1 MELPSHAVASGPF
14 SVKVFEKV
22 FDMSSALRLSIIL
35 VLLLA
40 TTAFGLIA
48 YNMSQPKSVPAAV
61 AEAAPAPTTVN
72 YFVAVHPLPRG
83 TLAREEDFT
92 VRSAPPDRVPTG
104 AILETPDSKLGLPGS
119 LVRKFVDAGSPI
131 MPQDILRPRDR
142 GFLATV
148 LAPDSRAVSL
158 KVDEE
163 SGVSGLIR
171 PGDHVDVV
179 LTQVFEKADPARR
192 ALSETVLQNV
202 RVIAIDQEIV
212 QGGTRTVGSTLGKQA
227 QTVSLELS
235 PEQVKKITVAKQLGT
250 LSMAVRAAIDQW
262 DTADTSAMSS
272 CDVSPELARQNALAG
287 QRTAVA
293 VHSGGEIKQYT
304 VRKQQDLD
312 EEEASAA
319 CDGPPPLARQATA
332 TGYAGKQPEKR

>member
-1 MELPSHAVASGPF
+1 
-14 SVKVFEKV
+14 
-22 FDMSSALRLSIIL
+22 MSTALRLSIIL

-48 YNMSQPKSVPAAV
+48 YNMNQPKSPPAAV

-92 VRSAPPDRVPTG
+92 VRSASPDRVPTG
-104 AILETPDSKLGLPGS
+104 AILDTPDSKLGLPGS
-119 LVRKFVDAGSPI
+119 LVRKFVEAGSPI
-131 MPQDILRPRDR
+131 TPQDILRPRDR
-142 GFLATV
+142 GFLASV

-212 QGGTRTVGSTLGKQA
+212 QGGRSVTAALGKQA

-235 PEQVKKITVAKQLGT
+235 PDQVKKITVAKQLGT
-250 LSMAVRAAIDQW
+250 LSMAVRAAVDQW

-304 VRKQQDLD
+304 VRKQQGLD
-312 EEEASAA
+312 EEETNAN
-319 CDGPPPLARQATA
+319 CDVPPSLARQATA